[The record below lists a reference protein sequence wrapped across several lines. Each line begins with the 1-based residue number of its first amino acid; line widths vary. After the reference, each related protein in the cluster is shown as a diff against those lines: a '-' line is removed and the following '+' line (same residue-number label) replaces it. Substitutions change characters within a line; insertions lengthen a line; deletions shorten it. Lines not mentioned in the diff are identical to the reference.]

1 MTEEIKQLRYTQEL
15 KALQYFRD
23 GLRFTWHGG
32 ALIEVAFE
40 DNATPYDVINV
51 WDYEWDVPTIEVSM
65 RGLVN
70 HIDDIMDSEEE

>member
-1 MTEEIKQLRYTQEL
+1 MTEEVKQLRYTQEP
-15 KALQYFRD
+15 KVFQYFRN

-51 WDYEWDVPTIEVSM
+51 WNYETDEPTIERSM

-70 HIDDIMDSEEE
+70 HIDDLMDEEE